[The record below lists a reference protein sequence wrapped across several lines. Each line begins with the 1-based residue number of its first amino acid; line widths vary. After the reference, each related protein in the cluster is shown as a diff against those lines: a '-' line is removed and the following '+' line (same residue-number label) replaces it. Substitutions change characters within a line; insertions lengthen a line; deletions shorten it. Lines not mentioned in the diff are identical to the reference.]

1 MTNALLETTIA
12 MSTRHVLQM
21 EIYSHAIVTM
31 DSVAM
36 ESAAK
41 TKTNAA
47 MEVITVILNPPVKMN
62 LEASNVNVHTDILV
76 MVTAVSTMMNAEL
89 QITIVT
95 NKLVVSTK

>member
-1 MTNALLETTIA
+1 
-12 MSTRHVLQM
+12 M
-21 EIYSHAIVTM
+21 EIYLHAIVTM

-62 LEASNVNVHTDILV
+62 LEAINVNVQTDILV
-76 MVTAVSTMMNAEL
+76 MVTAVLTMMNAEL